1 MVRPRHNSMRD
12 HNSKY
17 TTSEL
22 NPAMNLWSGFGATME
37 KQNGGRELEIWKYK
51 GIVTCQQRIVLT
63 SKFQQIGIYFQGRLI
78 QQDN

>member
-37 KQNGGRELEIWKYK
+37 KQNGGRELKI
-51 GIVTCQQRIVLT
+51 
-63 SKFQQIGIYFQGRLI
+63 
-78 QQDN
+78 